1 MKIINEKLYRN
12 LKGIVEKQ
20 KEFERVMVQEKVKK
34 KGQEV
39 RK

>member
-12 LKGIVEKQ
+12 LKGIVERQ
-20 KEFERVMVQEKVKK
+20 IEFEKIMVQSKVKK

-39 RK
+39 MK